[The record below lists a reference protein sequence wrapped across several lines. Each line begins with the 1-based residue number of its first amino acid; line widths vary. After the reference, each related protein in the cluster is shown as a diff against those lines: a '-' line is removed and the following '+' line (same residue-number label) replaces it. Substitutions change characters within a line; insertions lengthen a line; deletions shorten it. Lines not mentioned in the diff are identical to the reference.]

1 MKLSEWLKNNAQTI
15 SVFVIMLLVW
25 HFGVILLGI
34 KEYILPTPW
43 AAIKTLFE
51 AKYRW
56 PMNFMA
62 TFYEVVGGF
71 ILSAFVGVFL
81 GIAIVWS
88 EWLKR
93 TILPFLV
100 FLNTLPKIAVAP
112 LFLVWFGYGILPNIL
127 IVILISFFP
136 MVINTATGLNAVD
149 PDLLDLVRYLHPRK
163 WQVFL
168 KIRIPNSL
176 PYIFSGLKISST
188 LCVVGAIVG
197 EFVASERG
205 LGFLLKDAQA
215 LIDTPTMFAALLLI
229 SAVGLSLFGLLAL
242 LGRVLMP
249 WQKARVLA

>member
-1 MKLSEWLKNNAQTI
+1 MKLSEWVKNNSQTI

-71 ILSAFVGVFL
+71 ILSAVVGVFL

-136 MVINTATGLNAVD
+136 MVINSATGLVAVEE
-149 PDLLDLVRYLHPRK
+149 DLIDLVSYLHATK
-163 WQVFL
+163 WQKL
-168 KIRIPNSL
+168 KLIQLPNSL
-176 PYIFSGLKISST
+176 PYMFSGLKITST
-188 LCVVGAIVG
+188 TAVVGAIVG
-197 EFVASERG
+197 EFIASDKG
-205 LGFLLKDAQA
+205 LGSVIISSQTTLSTPAIFGS
-215 LIDTPTMFAALLLI
+215 LIYI
-229 SAVGLSLFGLLAL
+229 SVIGMGLFWAVEGLEKY
-242 LGRVLMP
+242 LMP
-249 WQKARVLA
+249 WERQNK